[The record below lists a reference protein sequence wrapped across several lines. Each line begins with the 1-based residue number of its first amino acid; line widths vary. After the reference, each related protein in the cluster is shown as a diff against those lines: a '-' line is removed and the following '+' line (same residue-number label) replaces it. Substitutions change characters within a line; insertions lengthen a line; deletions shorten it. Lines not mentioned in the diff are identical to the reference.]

1 MPDNLNLYKTFQNL
15 SEDAQERVRN
25 HAGAQQV
32 EADPDQKAEIA
43 KRQAKI
49 FDDMMLGVAPPVPVT
64 ALADQMEAA
73 QRHAESWVEN
83 YYRKQA
89 PAFMAAHLLYGAD
102 DFFRSI
108 VTKALAV
115 HDNFFSEDGE
125 GITHG
130 YRSNDPN
137 IPHGPDTLIAI
148 STSRPGHRWL
158 IHNQVTLSRVASGVK
173 NDSWCDIDISGT
185 GYCIR
190 GMREYK
196 ADKHAWRYMD
206 YVPNLPTLIPF
217 SNGNVVIFGH
227 VCYACWRAY
236 TKKSKIRPDKCEI
249 FHPICDGFGSL

>member
-108 VTKALAV
+108 VTKAMAV
-115 HDNFFSEDGE
+115 YDNFFSKDGE
-125 GITHG
+125 GITRDG
-130 YRSNDPN
+130 SG
-137 IPHGPDTLIAI
+137 IIGPDLLVAI
-148 STSRPGHRWL
+148 STSRPGQRWVIRNGML
-158 IHNQVTLSRVASGVK
+158 LGNVIEIVK
-173 NDSWCDIDISGT
+173 QYAWCDIDISGT